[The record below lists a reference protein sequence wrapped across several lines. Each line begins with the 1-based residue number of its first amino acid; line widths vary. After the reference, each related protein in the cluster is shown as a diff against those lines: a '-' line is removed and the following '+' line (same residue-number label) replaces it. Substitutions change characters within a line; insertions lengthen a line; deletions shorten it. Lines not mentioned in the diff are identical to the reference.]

1 MVPGR
6 DAARMGPNLSQGESS
21 PVLIAVSI
29 VVGLALGFGYYVATA
44 RVTLWMIRRR
54 GQAYPGYSTLVLTV
68 VFVLVAFAFDRWTP
82 LNALIVA
89 VGFALGFIVLA
100 RVWPQAGVAVKGSM
114 GMSRKDAREQEPGRR
129 Q

>member
-1 MVPGR
+1 M
-6 DAARMGPNLSQGESS
+6 
-21 PVLIAVSI
+21 LIAISI

-44 RVTLWMIRRR
+44 RVTLWIIRRR
-54 GQAYPGYSTLVLTV
+54 GQAYPGYSTLALTV
-68 VFVLVAFAFDRWTP
+68 VFVLVAFVFDRWTP

-114 GMSRKDAREQEPGRR
+114 GMSRKDARERSPGRR
-129 Q
+129 